1 MSATRHT
8 TSGTTSGTAGALWR
22 DYDQAELNRQYNS
35 RGTVPDFTV
44 YVREY
49 AERTRAAKASLAWTE
64 LSYGDGPTDKLDLY
78 APRSPGAP
86 VLVFLHGGDW
96 RGLSKEESGFAAPA
110 YVAAGAL
117 FVAPDFSLVPE
128 ATIPGMG
135 AQVRRALAWLWRN
148 VAAHGGDAAR
158 IFIAG
163 HSSGSNLVSQLLVT
177 DWARDFRAPAD
188 LVKGA
193 VFMSGLG
200 DLEPVRLSFRN
211 QWHKLDPAM
220 VAEASLL
227 RRKPGCACPML
238 VAAGEHETDDYKRQ
252 GREVEAYWAA
262 QGNRTR
268 FFELAGRNH
277 FDAVLEWAD
286 PRSALFR
293 ATLAT
298 MGLA

>member
-1 MSATRHT
+1 MN
-8 TSGTTSGTAGALWR
+8 TAKVWR
-22 DYDQAELNRQYNS
+22 DFDQAELDRQYNS
-35 RGTVPDFTV
+35 RGTVPDHMV
-44 YVREY
+44 YVRDY
-49 AERTRAAKASLAWTE
+49 AERTRAAKAGLAWKE
-64 LSYGDGPTDKLDLY
+64 LRYGDGPTDKLDLY
-78 APRSPGAP
+78 VPGRPGAP

-96 RGLSKEESGFAAPA
+96 RALTKEESGFAAPA
-110 YVAAGAL
+110 YVAAGAT
-117 FVAPDFSLVPE
+117 FVALDFSLVPE

-135 AQVRRALAWLWRN
+135 AQVRRALAWLSRN
-148 VAAHGGDAAR
+148 VAAHGGDPAR

-163 HSSGSNLVSQLLVT
+163 HSSGANLVSQQLT
-177 DWARDFRAPAD
+177 ADWAREFGAPAD

-211 QWHKLDPAM
+211 QWHKLDEAM

-227 RRKPGCACPML
+227 RRRPGTACPMIL
-238 VAAGEHETDDYKRQ
+238 SAGEHETADYNRQ
-252 GREVEAYWAA
+252 GREVAAWWAA
-262 QGNRTR
+262 QGNRAQ

-286 PRSALFR
+286 PKSELFR
-293 ATLAT
+293 ASLAL

>member
-1 MSATRHT
+1 MST
-8 TSGTTSGTAGALWR
+8 GAGKVWR
-22 DYDQAELNRQYNS
+22 DYDQAELDRQYNS
-35 RGTVPDFTV
+35 RGTVPDHMV

-49 AERTRAAKASLAWTE
+49 AERTRAAKASLDWSE
-64 LSYGDGPTDKLDLY
+64 FSYGDGPTDKLDVY
-78 APRSPGAP
+78 RAARPDAP

-96 RGLSKEESGFAAPA
+96 RALTKDDSGFAASG

-117 FVAPDFSLVPE
+117 FAALDFSLVPE

-135 AQVRRALAWLWRN
+135 AQVRRALAWLSRN
-148 VAAHGGDAAR
+148 VAAQGGDPAK

-163 HSSGSNLVSQLLVT
+163 HSSGANLVSQLLVT

-211 QWHKLDPAM
+211 QYHRLDAAM

-227 RRKPGCACPML
+227 RRWPGTACPMIL
-238 VAAGEHETDDYKRQ
+238 AVGEHETDDYKRQ
-252 GREVEAYWAA
+252 GREVRAYWAA
-262 QGNRTR
+262 QGNSTQM
-268 FFELAGRNH
+268 FELAGRNH

-286 PRSALFR
+286 PESALFR
-293 ATLAT
+293 ASLQM
-298 MGLA
+298 MGLG

>member
-1 MSATRHT
+1 MS
-8 TSGTTSGTAGALWR
+8 TAKIWR
-22 DYDQAELNRQYNS
+22 DFDQAELDRQYNS
-35 RGTVPDFTV
+35 RGTVPDHMV
-44 YVREY
+44 YVRDY
-49 AERTRAAKASLAWTE
+49 AERTRAAKASLAWKE
-64 LSYGDGPTDKLDLY
+64 LRYGDGPTDKLDLY
-78 APRSPGAP
+78 SPSRPGAP

-96 RGLSKEESGFAAPA
+96 RALTKEESGFAAPA
-110 YVAAGAL
+110 YVAAGAT

-128 ATIPGMG
+128 ATIPGIG

-148 VAAHGGDAAR
+148 VAAHGGDPAK

-163 HSSGSNLVSQLLVT
+163 HSSGANLVSQQLTT
-177 DWARDFRAPAD
+177 DWAREFHAPAD

-211 QWHKLDPAM
+211 QWHKLDEAM

-227 RRKPGCACPML
+227 RRRPGTACPMIL
-238 VAAGEHETDDYKRQ
+238 SAGEHETADYKRQ
-252 GREVEAYWAA
+252 GREVAAWWAA
-262 QGNRTR
+262 QGNRAQ

-286 PRSALFR
+286 PKSGLFR
-293 ATLAT
+293 ASLAM